1 MRQQGPMA
9 SSPLRLKR
17 EHAIGKLS
25 AFIRKQYGE
34 QYQVRVFGSTCYGA
48 SSRDSS
54 DLDLTIFDSERPYGI
69 EPWDER
75 QLPAIYSVNDLAKK
89 LKHRGY
95 LNVSAV
101 AKATVPIGGSS
112 NDDVPM
118 QPQCINANCP
128 HRACL
133 PAAVKCTDP
142 KTGVTFDVN
151 INNRLGVYNTALLRQ
166 YCLLDPSLPYFLKV
180 VKLWMYS
187 RGLNSAS
194 GRHGPPSFSS
204 YAITI
209 MTIALYQHFELL
221 PNLQAD
227 KQAILQTHFWEKRGG
242 VQRKIDVRFGAC
254 KDWRP
259 PQTARPLILRD
270 WFDIRDGGFVDR
282 PSEIPSIWG
291 PPFPGTGNVVVLDPL
306 TFKNCTHMIS
316 SETLAKFRRE
326 CMDMLNRMKRNKAW
340 STQLQDY
347 VSLVAD
353 PEYSDYAL
361 TALRRTY
368 FPR

>member
-1 MRQQGPMA
+1 MISHIFGQVSILFSTQ
-9 SSPLRLKR
+9 SFTHSPQ
-17 EHAIGKLS
+17 S
-25 AFIRKQYGE
+25 
-34 QYQVRVFGSTCYGA
+34 CY
-48 SSRDSS
+48 S
-54 DLDLTIFDSERPYGI
+54 
-69 EPWDER
+69 
-75 QLPAIYSVNDLAKK
+75 DLAKK

-209 MTIALYQHFELL
+209 MTIALYQVRSVCISLRYGECG
-221 PNLQAD
+221 
-227 KQAILQTHFWEKRGG
+227 E
-242 VQRKIDVRFGAC
+242 QR
-254 KDWRP
+254 
-259 PQTARPLILRD
+259 LM
-270 WFDIRDGGFVDR
+270 
-282 PSEIPSIWG
+282 S
-291 PPFPGTGNVVVLDPL
+291 
-306 TFKNCTHMIS
+306 
-316 SETLAKFRRE
+316 
-326 CMDMLNRMKRNKAW
+326 
-340 STQLQDY
+340 
-347 VSLVAD
+347 
-353 PEYSDYAL
+353 
-361 TALRRTY
+361 LRR
-368 FPR
+368 

>member
-1 MRQQGPMA
+1 MA

-17 EHAIGKLS
+17 EHAIDKLS

-101 AKATVPIGGSS
+101 AKATVPI
-112 NDDVPM
+112 
-118 QPQCINANCP
+118 
-128 HRACL
+128 
-133 PAAVKCTDP
+133 VKCTDP

-242 VQRKIDVRFGAC
+242 VQRKIEVRFGAC

-270 WFDIRDGGFVDR
+270 WFDFWANKFDYAKRMVSIRDGGFVDR

-291 PPFPGTGNVVVLDPL
+291 PPIPGTGNVVVLDPL